1 MTTATRTIR
10 LTIPES
16 DILTAERISRGMGWT
31 IMFSDASE
39 NEDDRLKDAEAF
51 ARKLSGTEEDFEEL
65 KRHGF
70 YLHETPEQVPSFAS
84 EAEEVAYLDSLDEEG
99 YLSEEE
105 TAKYMEKWR
114 SL

>member
-1 MTTATRTIR
+1 MTTATRTIH

-31 IMFSDASE
+31 IMYSGESE
-39 NEDDRLKDAEAF
+39 KEEERLKDAEAF
-51 ARKLSGTEEDFEEL
+51 ARKLSVTEDDFKEL
-65 KRHGF
+65 KRHGY
-70 YLHETPEQVPSFAS
+70 YLHEAPEQSPSFAS
-84 EAEEVAYLDSLDEEG
+84 EADEVAYLDSIDEEG
-99 YLSEEE
+99 YLSEED